1 MSARCLQGVC
11 KVSGTCLEG
20 VCKVS
25 KRCNEGVFI
34 VSVRY
39 SEAVHRHLEGVWNML
54 VRCMEQVS
62 CTLKLSVRCLGFI
75 VFFCGTAGRTRFP

>member
-1 MSARCLQGVC
+1 MSGR
-11 KVSGTCLEG
+11 CLEG

-54 VRCMEQVS
+54 ARCMEEVS
-62 CTLKLSVRCLGFI
+62 NV
-75 VFFCGTAGRTRFP
+75 P

>member
-1 MSARCLQGVC
+1 MSL
-11 KVSGTCLEG
+11 
-20 VCKVS
+20 
-25 KRCNEGVFI
+25 
-34 VSVRY
+34 RY

-75 VFFCGTAGRTRFP
+75 VFFCGTAGTDRTRQVSIKSYTAGWCPVGD